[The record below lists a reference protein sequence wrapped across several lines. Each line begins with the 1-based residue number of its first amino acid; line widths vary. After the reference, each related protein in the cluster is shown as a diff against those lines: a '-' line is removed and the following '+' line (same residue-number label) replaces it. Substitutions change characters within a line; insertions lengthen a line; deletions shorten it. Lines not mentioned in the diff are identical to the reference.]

1 MAGSNKPPAYGT
13 REQVERDN
21 QVWDRTY
28 NPQSEQP
35 RGTEAE
41 TQPDFVDVDTAK
53 NAAMKDA
60 DPVAH
65 SEGRLEDASLSALRI
80 FSVGGLVA
88 SLGRDNLQPQTRT
101 EATHD
106 PTETGIYGHASNS
119 DVEKQMEIAN
129 ESMKLDS
136 QGVPLS
142 DGKIATIYS
151 QIRADHLAEE
161 KKRKD
166 EEERFMAYVAAEAA
180 ADAIDEMF
188 DFWDD
193 DDDWYEPTMTDAE
206 WEDALTQLNADN
218 ADFNIGAQ
226 QARDAIDTYLNDTAP
241 ANLAALQQADAGFH
255 DQATLGDLHAQADA
269 APGTPDASAATA
281 AIAARTNAAGLD
293 ADGHAAPQGSM
304 TFKIEDAIN
313 STSQAM
319 QLNRHVNTQYQTYV
333 NSMVSQANA
342 MRDRTMT
349 MSGSEAKSMMTDSLK
364 QEKSMI
370 QRMSGDD
377 AKAALVARTTGQLE
391 RAVAS
396 GDQAE
401 IDKWRTRLDN
411 ANNMTGDQARQA
423 LVREADSRIDR
434 VREMSGEQAQQ
445 AVRAQA
451 QTLVTSAD
459 QLQSQAATLNANIT
473 ASTELAGKLQTMQTE
488 YSRWLE
494 EASRDG
500 LSHEELVEQ
509 QRKREEIIT
518 TNNELAVLNG
528 KNLSDLQ
535 EAERRLQAASANFEL
550 NGSQSLAARQALA
563 NTIQQAQSAA
573 LNAQIASD
581 QAAEAVDHN
590 ADVTAAAAA
599 PGVTSLDAAQIGA
612 GAGRRAS
619 ELGITPEQRQSFVD
633 QYMALPADQK
643 QDPATLA
650 RIQQSLHLTDDQ
662 SAFLVRRAQWDTP
675 QKRAFIEEFNK
686 LPPAQ
691 KQDPAT
697 LQALGQRAGL
707 SAAEL
712 DHMTQRINERFQQGW
727 NGQGDW
733 QWGRGRGRPA
743 DSAQAP
749 ANPSI
754 NNAALAA
761 SPPANNLTT
770 DAPNI
775 TADDALAMSLAPP
788 KFDWSTGGASPS
800 VPLFGFTPFNV
811 TYVPVTP
818 IADPGFSNDPKM
830 STDNG
835 VTAGNY
841 DCFCTSEAFTNYNP
855 TPKDTGGVTPSYS
868 KPWYSSAWDATTGFV
883 SNIWASLDNKPATP
897 ASTDPLAQANPT
909 MLAANSP
916 NTTKTV
922 PGASAGAGGGGLA

>member
-1 MAGSNKPPAYGT
+1 
-13 REQVERDN
+13 
-21 QVWDRTY
+21 
-28 NPQSEQP
+28 
-35 RGTEAE
+35 
-41 TQPDFVDVDTAK
+41 
-53 NAAMKDA
+53 
-60 DPVAH
+60 
-65 SEGRLEDASLSALRI
+65 
-80 FSVGGLVA
+80 
-88 SLGRDNLQPQTRT
+88 
-101 EATHD
+101 
-106 PTETGIYGHASNS
+106 
-119 DVEKQMEIAN
+119 
-129 ESMKLDS
+129 
-136 QGVPLS
+136 
-142 DGKIATIYS
+142 
-151 QIRADHLAEE
+151 
-161 KKRKD
+161 
-166 EEERFMAYVAAEAA
+166 
-180 ADAIDEMF
+180 
-188 DFWDD
+188 FWDD
-193 DDDWYEPTMTDAE
+193 DDDWYEPSMTDAE
-206 WEDALTQLNADN
+206 WEDALTQLNTN
-218 ADFNIGAQ
+218 NSVFNVGAQ

-241 ANLAALQQADAGFH
+241 ANLAALQQADADFH
-255 DQATLGDLHAQADA
+255 DQATLNNLHVQADA
-269 APGTPDASAATA
+269 APPGSADASAATA
-281 AIAARTNAAGLD
+281 AIAARTNAGGLD

-304 TFKIEDAIN
+304 SFRIEDAIN

-319 QLNRHVNTQYQTYV
+319 QLNKNVNGQFQTYV
-333 NSMVSQANA
+333 NDMVSQANA
-342 MRDRTMT
+342 MRDRTLT
-349 MSGSEAKSMMTDSLK
+349 MSGSEAKRMMTDSLR

-377 AKAALVARTTGQLE
+377 AKAALVARTTGELE

-411 ANNMTGDQARQA
+411 ANNMTGDQARQT

-451 QTLVTSAD
+451 QTLVTSAE

-473 ASTELAGKLQTMQTE
+473 ASTELAGKLQTMQTD
-488 YSRWLE
+488 YTKWLE

-509 QRKREEIIT
+509 QTRREQIIS

-550 NGSQSLAARQALA
+550 NGSKSLAARQALA

-573 LNAQIASD
+573 LNAQVASD

-612 GAGRRAS
+612 GAGRRAP

-643 QDPATLA
+643 QDPAALA

-916 NTTKTV
+916 NTTKAV